1 MDASVERSYVGVDLP
16 LDVVIVDLVRSNQ
29 SNLLDEQII
38 VLDLSSCPIDLGLNE
53 RRRVQW

>member
-1 MDASVERSYVGVDLP
+1 M
-16 LDVVIVDLVRSNQ
+16 IVDLVRSNQ

-53 RRRVQW
+53 KKESTVVNRRMVSDRAG